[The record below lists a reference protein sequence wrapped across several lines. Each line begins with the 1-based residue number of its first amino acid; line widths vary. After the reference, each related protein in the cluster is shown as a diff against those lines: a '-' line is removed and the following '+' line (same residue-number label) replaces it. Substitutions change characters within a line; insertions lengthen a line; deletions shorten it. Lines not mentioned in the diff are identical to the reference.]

1 MSAALGFA
9 LSLGGFVTCSVAAI
23 LFVLAKPGSRIARR
37 LIVLVIAA
45 YTCMSIYGISHRFV
59 AALSSSYKPFAAA
72 DGPQGKTAVVV
83 LGSGGYTIRDWAG
96 NELSTPD
103 AYAGSRALETARV
116 YRLVNPAYVIAS
128 GGKISPRQDSE
139 ATGEIVRQTL
149 LRLGIP
155 PDRLETQITS
165 RNTHEEAEFD
175 SALVR
180 KLGAEHLVL
189 VTSDFHMWR
198 SVGAFRAAG
207 FEVIPAISRDPLPAR
222 FRDEWIVPGERGLRE
237 ASVFAHEVFGVL
249 YYRLRGWYQSKQ
261 S

>member
-1 MSAALGFA
+1 MSAVLGFA

-23 LFVLAKPGSRIARR
+23 LYVFARPGSKAARR
-37 LIVLVIAA
+37 IMVFVVAVYSCL
-45 YTCMSIYGISHRFV
+45 SIYGISHPFV
-59 AALSSSYKPFAAA
+59 AALSSSYKPFGAS
-72 DGPQGKTAVVV
+72 DVPQGRTAIVV

-103 AYAGSRALETARV
+103 AYAASRAIEAARV
-116 YRLVNPAYVIAS
+116 YRLVDPAYVIAS
-128 GGKISPRQDSE
+128 GGKISARQGSE

-149 LRLGIP
+149 VRLGIP
-155 PDRLETQITS
+155 QDRLQAQITS
-165 RNTHEEAEFD
+165 RNTHEEAVFD

-180 KLGAEHLVL
+180 KLGAEHVVL

-222 FRDEWIVPGERGLRE
+222 FWDEWLVPGERGLRE
-237 ASVFAHEVFGVL
+237 ASVFAHEALGIL
-249 YYRLRGWYQSKQ
+249 YYRLRGWYRSR
-261 S
+261 

>member
-9 LSLGGFVTCSVAAI
+9 LSLGGFVTCSVGAI
-23 LFVLAKPGSRIARR
+23 LFILAKPGSRIARR
-37 LIVLVIAA
+37 LLVLVIAVYA
-45 YTCMSIYGISHRFV
+45 CFSIYGISHRFV
-59 AALSSSYKPFAAA
+59 AALSSAYMPFAAE
-72 DGPQGKTAVVV
+72 DVPRGQTAIVV

-103 AYAGSRALETARV
+103 AYAASRALEAARV

-128 GGKISPRQDSE
+128 GGKVSERQSSE
-139 ATGEIVRQTL
+139 ATGAIVGQTL

-155 PDRLETQITS
+155 QDRLETQLTS
-165 RNTHEEAEFD
+165 RNTHEEAVFD
-175 SALVR
+175 SAMVR

-198 SVGAFRAAG
+198 AVGAFRAAG

-222 FRDEWIVPGERGLRE
+222 FWDESVVPGERGLRE
-237 ASVFAHEVFGVL
+237 ASVFAHEVFGIL
-249 YYRLRGWYQSKQ
+249 YYRLRGWYRSK
-261 S
+261 